1 MSLLD
6 KIKSKYYI
14 FIKKKLCIN
23 GHFIYKFKKK
33 KSRTKNLIKFFI
45 KKPQLMRKEIDERER
60 ERERN
65 EKKKKKERSWCWH

>member
-33 KSRTKNLIKFFI
+33 NQEPRT
-45 KKPQLMRKEIDERER
+45 
-60 ERERN
+60 
-65 EKKKKKERSWCWH
+65 